1 MFALLCS
8 PNEVWEHIVFTLFL
22 IKSPEGRLI
31 AFLRFF
37 VIIIKSPEG
46 RLIAI
51 LRFFV
56 IIIIITRPKPVGHGY
71 VFSMAVGTIGEWFGS
86 FLK

>member
-1 MFALLCS
+1 M
-8 PNEVWEHIVFTLFL
+8 
-22 IKSPEGRLI
+22 
-31 AFLRFF
+31 FF

-56 IIIIITRPKPVGHGY
+56 IIIFITRPKPVGHGY
-71 VFSMAVGTIGEWFGS
+71 VFSMAVGTIAEWFGS